1 MQMNHTFRKTYKV
14 DNSNSSGWVLIETL
28 MSLAVFALVV
38 GLLNQQNEHD
48 FEQLTELKLS
58 TKKSYREQ
66 QILTLRRLKQ
76 DYTWLEASLDTGGF
90 SECETCTD
98 TSLDAWF
105 LYWIAPIGVIE
116 FLPSEEILGV
126 SE

>member
-1 MQMNHTFRKTYKV
+1 MNHIFIKTYKV
-14 DNSNSSGWVLIETL
+14 DNSSSSGWVLIETL
-28 MSLAVFALVV
+28 MSLAVFALVI

>member
-1 MQMNHTFRKTYKV
+1 MNHTFRKTYKV

-76 DYTWLEASLDTGGF
+76 DYTWLETSLDTGGF

>member
-1 MQMNHTFRKTYKV
+1 MNHTFRKTYKV

-58 TKKSYREQ
+58 TKQSYREQ

>member
-1 MQMNHTFRKTYKV
+1 MNHTFRKTYKV

-58 TKKSYREQ
+58 TKKNYREQ

-76 DYTWLEASLDTGGF
+76 EYTWLEASLDTGGF

>member
-1 MQMNHTFRKTYKV
+1 MNHTFIKTYKV
-14 DNSNSSGWVLIETL
+14 DNSSSSGWVLIETL
-28 MSLAVFALVV
+28 MSLAVFALVI

-48 FEQLTELKLS
+48 FEQLTELRLS
-58 TKKSYREQ
+58 TKKTYREQ

>member
-1 MQMNHTFRKTYKV
+1 MNHTFRKTYKV

-28 MSLAVFALVV
+28 MSLAVFALVI

-58 TKKSYREQ
+58 TKQSYREQ

-76 DYTWLEASLDTGGF
+76 DYTWLEASLDAGGF